1 MFTAPNT
8 LIRDGITFGCSQ
20 WQQDLVHIE
29 GRGCYLIHPVD
40 NCLYFLPDDG
50 SDMRLLPLNIET
62 AIIDEDMSGS
72 LTTFLVDVEEE
83 DYAPELFGLNVWNGK
98 LYCLVYTIAY
108 GTHLIEIDPA
118 THKARTVASDPE
130 YDCTGASR
138 YMVVDGIYYTA
149 TDTNLVSIDLST
161 GEMKTVSLPDLRT
174 FPPSERT
181 LFDESVTD
189 EWNFGMRYV
198 GFYTDGEYGYVSL
211 YHDADCTIRFSL
223 FDPSEFSYMPLGC
236 PSAAICFAPDPDTVI
251 PNAIDCLETK
261 DYLFVLTAHGLY
273 RIPSDCV
280 SAEGTDFEQFL
291 FPRFITRERVIRFKE
306 ESITWRYYVNAI

>member
-1 MFTAPNT
+1 MFTNSNT
-8 LIRDGITFGCSQ
+8 MTRDGITFGCSQ
-20 WQQDLVHIE
+20 WQQNLVHIE
-29 GRGCYLIHPVD
+29 NLGCFLIHPMD
-40 NCLYFLPDDG
+40 NCLYFLPDD
-50 SDMRLLPLNIET
+50 SNDVRLLPLRIENYF
-62 AIIDEDMSGS
+62 IDEDLSGS
-72 LTTFLVDVEEE
+72 LTTFPVDTEEE
-83 DYAPELFGLNVWNGK
+83 DYAPELFGLNAWNGK

-161 GEMKTVSLPDLRT
+161 GEMKTLPLPDLRA
-174 FPPSERT
+174 FPPT
-181 LFDESVTD
+181 DLCLMDESQRD
-189 EWNFGMRYV
+189 EWNFGWRYI

-211 YHDADCTIRFSL
+211 YHDADITLRFSL
-223 FDPSEFSYMPLGC
+223 FDPSEFTYMPLGS
-236 PSAAICFAPDPDTVI
+236 PSAAVCFAPDPETMI
-251 PNAIDCLETK
+251 PGAIDCLESK
-261 DYLFVLTAHGLY
+261 NFLFVLTAYGFY